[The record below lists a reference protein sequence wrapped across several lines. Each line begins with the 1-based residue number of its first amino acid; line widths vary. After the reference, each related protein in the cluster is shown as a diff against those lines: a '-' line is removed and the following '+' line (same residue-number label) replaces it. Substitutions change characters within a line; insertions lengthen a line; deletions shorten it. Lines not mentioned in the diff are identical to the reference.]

1 MNLRMACV
9 LIVMA
14 LAVLA
19 ALLPALP
26 DETMLVAAAHD
37 ESSGAAAAGTERRR
51 ASTRLDHIHSGNAIV
66 ARSRPAADG
75 ARGLRRWRSL
85 RLGGKKKVAQ
95 STYAMTLAS
104 SATGREQSPSPHRCA
119 KPPHPEWVASFWR

>member
-37 ESSGAAAAGTERRR
+37 ESSGTATARAGW
-51 ASTRLDHIHSGNAIV
+51 
-66 ARSRPAADG
+66 P
-75 ARGLRRWRSL
+75 
-85 RLGGKKKVAQ
+85 
-95 STYAMTLAS
+95 
-104 SATGREQSPSPHRCA
+104 
-119 KPPHPEWVASFWR
+119 